1 MSPWYKWGN
10 MEIYEEDGR
19 WYIKTFWGSILNFAT
34 ESEAKAFAIREFE
47 WEE

>member
-19 WYIKTFWGSILNFAT
+19 WHIKTFWGSILYFAT